1 MRPAD
6 LLPIV
11 LTLSLTSCG
20 GGESVAPR
28 AAVIEDAVYTTFH
41 PTTWMAQCIASG
53 QVPVHCPLPA
63 GADAI
68 FWRPSREVIK
78 RYQSARLV
86 VVNGAE
92 FEKWVPG
99 ASLARSRTVD
109 TAASFKDQFI
119 TIEGVTHSHG
129 GSGGTE
135 HTHEGTDG
143 HTWVAPELAKLQARA
158 IADAMKRAWPE
169 HAAAFD
175 QGLAEVTADLEKLRV
190 RLFELTPKLKDV
202 TLLASH
208 PAYNYLARGMGWT
221 IKSLVMDPESPLPGK
236 TLAEIALK
244 LQGAGEKRIMLWGRA
259 PIPATAGLLRERF
272 NLASVE
278 FSPAENLDAG
288 ASGYLDVMMA
298 NVKRLSDVLNRP

>member
-1 MRPAD
+1 MRSAAP
-6 LLPIV
+6 LLLV
-11 LTLSLTSCG
+11 LTLSLTSCSDG
-20 GGESVAPR
+20 DSAARR
-28 AAVIEDAVYTTFH
+28 AAVIDDAVYTTFH
-41 PTTWMAQCIASG
+41 PTAWMAQRIASG
-53 QVPVHCPLPA
+53 EVAVHCPLPA
-63 GADAI
+63 GVDAI

-129 GSGGTE
+129 GSEGTE

-158 IADAMKRAWPE
+158 IADAMKKAWPE

-175 QGLAEVTADLEKLRV
+175 QGLADAMTDLERLRV
-190 RLFELTPKLKDV
+190 QLVELTPKLKGV

-221 IKSLVMDPESPLPGK
+221 IKSLAMDPGSPLPGK

-244 LQGAGEKRIMLWGRA
+244 LQGAGERRIMLWERA
-259 PIPATAGLLRERF
+259 PFPETVGFLQERF

-298 NVKRLSDVLNRP
+298 NVKRLSDALNRP